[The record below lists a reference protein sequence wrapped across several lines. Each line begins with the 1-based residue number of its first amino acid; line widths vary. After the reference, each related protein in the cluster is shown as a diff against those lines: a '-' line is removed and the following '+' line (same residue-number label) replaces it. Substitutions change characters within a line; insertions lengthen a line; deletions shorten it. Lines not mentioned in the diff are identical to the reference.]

1 MVQDLVGPDGKVKY
15 QEFVAQLLV
24 AQKGLSATE
33 LEMQFR
39 QLDADGSGKLNHREI
54 QELFGKPEVAHCLD
68 GRSPHELISEM
79 DKNNDGEIDFEEFKA
94 AVLGEN
100 GDHSKYQV
108 GESLQYLSTTHDKWF
123 DAKVVAVDA
132 RSGSIQI
139 NLKPNAWIT
148 LAEQANRT
156 KRDEAK
162 ISWSLGETIEYFST
176 THQKWFPCTITQLG
190 ENQLQV
196 SIKPGQWVHFNDQ
209 RLRKQAGGSGDSRKG
224 DAGRMLLQGAFQ
236 G

>member
-1 MVQDLVGPDGKVKY
+1 M
-15 QEFVAQLLV
+15 
-24 AQKGLSATE
+24 
-33 LEMQFR
+33 
-39 QLDADGSGKLNHREI
+39 
-54 QELFGKPEVAHCLD
+54 
-68 GRSPHELISEM
+68 
-79 DKNNDGEIDFEEFKA
+79 
-94 AVLGEN
+94 
-100 GDHSKYQV
+100 
-108 GESLQYLSTTHDKWF
+108 
-123 DAKVVAVDA
+123 DA

-209 RLRKQAGGSGDSRKG
+209 RLRKQAGGSVDSRKG